1 MEFHDAESL
10 AEDVAARTR
19 GVHDR
24 LKAAKA
30 PRARVAVVSDEPWV
44 PALVKRAGGVYV
56 TLEDAPDVLVVTD
69 ARDATRA
76 AARVY
81 VIQQELLVS
90 APGAHLALAVE
101 VLAALFNPQLF
112 PPVDPALARSV

>member
-1 MEFHDAESL
+1 MEFHEAESL
-10 AEDVAARTR
+10 MEHVAART
-19 GVHDR
+19 GAVHEI

-44 PALVKRAGGVYV
+44 PALVKRAGGIYV
-56 TLEDAPDVLVVTD
+56 ALNDAPDVVVVTT
-69 ARDATRA
+69 AHTETQSATR
-76 AARVY
+76 VF
-81 VIQQELLVS
+81 VVQSHLLVS
-90 APGAHLALAVE
+90 APGEHLALAVE